1 MFLGF
6 IEILCIGKVLEKQ
19 DKFVVLS
26 YKSRIM
32 SNQAEK
38 IQVIFN
44 QGKIDDIQIHD
55 ILMVKGEILAGEF
68 QAESYQIISQN
79 QQDYQNH
86 KNNQDILNIDPLP
99 ETDLK
104 IQENPILKVPAG
116 LTIPKPVS
124 TRPFNPFGLQ
134 PKKKPPTSVVPEN
147 TTPVRPAPQPPKPS
161 SSIASIPEEDIP
173 W

>member
-79 QQDYQNH
+79 QQDYQN
-86 KNNQDILNIDPLP
+86 L
-99 ETDLK
+99 
-104 IQENPILKVPAG
+104 G
-116 LTIPKPVS
+116 L
-124 TRPFNPFGLQ
+124 
-134 PKKKPPTSVVPEN
+134 
-147 TTPVRPAPQPPKPS
+147 
-161 SSIASIPEEDIP
+161 
-173 W
+173 